1 KKCSDYRAE
10 RIKEYL
16 NMLHTV
22 VTDKVQ
28 QFKEDLVAN
37 KSTLEHYVSL
47 LPDASELK
55 NNLQKFV
62 EEGVQA
68 KEQLK
73 KYLTDY
79 FVPGAIDVNIMT
91 KVDKE
96 NYKGDQQLP
105 VMFNDAHASLRG
117 FAESNLNAAVVLS
130 AGM

>member
-1 KKCSDYRAE
+1 MSVLNPHTFHIPVMGLSYTIDSPIRVAHLGISSVVSITDDELTERMRAFYCKKFLLPYQEITKKCSDYRAE

-62 EEGVQA
+62 EE
-68 KEQLK
+68 
-73 KYLTDY
+73 
-79 FVPGAIDVNIMT
+79 
-91 KVDKE
+91 
-96 NYKGDQQLP
+96 
-105 VMFNDAHASLRG
+105 
-117 FAESNLNAAVVLS
+117 
-130 AGM
+130 